1 MQFIL
6 LNNFIPLRL
15 IYSYFCLLFR
25 GQGFRLRAL
34 FKAGLDID
42 VVNEYGQSALFL
54 AAANGHS
61 RTVALLI
68 SMGALRISDNAGVYI
83 NFTNVDP
90 NSLDWMENEKEI
102 IIAGREEQKNGEGVT
117 GRINII
123 KEKEVITKG
132 SRVEK
137 EIRIIKYELKAP
149 CLSNDLQHRLTSLSI
164 IYDEIKTGTSRSIP
178 KNKHIDYCTSSP

>member
-1 MQFIL
+1 M
-6 LNNFIPLRL
+6 
-15 IYSYFCLLFR
+15 
-25 GQGFRLRAL
+25 
-34 FKAGLDID
+34 
-42 VVNEYGQSALFL
+42 VNEYGQSALFL
-54 AAANGHS
+54 AAANGRS

-90 NSLDWMENEKEI
+90 NSLDWMENEKER
-102 IIAGREEQKNGEGVT
+102 IIAGREEQENGEGVM

-132 SRVEK
+132 SKVEK
-137 EIRIIKYELKAP
+137 KIRIIKYELKAP

-164 IYDEIKTGTSRSIP
+164 IYNEIKTGPSRCIS
-178 KNKHIDYCTSSP
+178 KNKHIDYRTSSP

>member
-54 AAANGHS
+54 AAANGRS

-102 IIAGREEQKNGEGVT
+102 IIDK
-117 GRINII
+117 
-123 KEKEVITKG
+123 
-132 SRVEK
+132 S
-137 EIRIIKYELKAP
+137 
-149 CLSNDLQHRLTSLSI
+149 
-164 IYDEIKTGTSRSIP
+164 
-178 KNKHIDYCTSSP
+178 